1 MLAPPLPSDEQH
13 RLQVLLDLNL
23 LDTAPEERFDR
34 ITRMAARL
42 FGVPIAFIGLIDA
55 EREWF
60 KSRVG
65 VPDTEAAREVTF
77 CAHAILQDAA
87 LVVEDALHDDRF
99 ADNPFVAAGHVR
111 FYAGAP
117 LAAPDG
123 SKVGTLCLVDSAPRH
138 FGDEERTLLRD
149 LAAMVAGEFAV
160 DALRRALAQ
169 QRDSETW
176 LRALLE
182 RLPEGVLLLD
192 EDTNVLSA
200 NAAAGALFGAD
211 PQQLAGRSAQSFAV
225 DSIAGLLVAQ
235 PDGQVLALQVTARR
249 ADGSTFPLDVAA
261 SAIMLGGRRRYAAIV
276 RDAAP
281 RLEQAWRLRAAGERR
296 HKAFTHAAHELR
308 TPLASIMGFS
318 ELLIKRDFDAP
329 TARELLEI
337 VNAQAK
343 LMSTVVTQTFDLA
356 RIEAAGHAGM
366 QIEPEPFE
374 ALLAQALASTE
385 PLGQNARI
393 VVECEPGLPPL
404 AADRYRL
411 PTAIANVLANA
422 LTYSTAPVT
431 VRAWADPAPGAAV
444 VLIDVRDQGIGMNPE
459 QLARIAEPF
468 YRAAGK
474 PESGGTG
481 LGMAIV
487 QEILH
492 AHNGS
497 MEVVSAPGAGT
508 AVTLRVPA
516 AAAGTSEVAHG

>member
-1 MLAPPLPSDEQH
+1 
-13 RLQVLLDLNL
+13 
-23 LDTAPEERFDR
+23 
-34 ITRMAARL
+34 
-42 FGVPIAFIGLIDA
+42 
-55 EREWF
+55 
-60 KSRVG
+60 
-65 VPDTEAAREVTF
+65 
-77 CAHAILQDAA
+77 
-87 LVVEDALHDDRF
+87 
-99 ADNPFVAAGHVR
+99 
-111 FYAGAP
+111 
-117 LAAPDG
+117 
-123 SKVGTLCLVDSAPRH
+123 
-138 FGDEERTLLRD
+138 
-149 LAAMVAGEFAV
+149 
-160 DALRRALAQ
+160 
-169 QRDSETW
+169 
-176 LRALLE
+176 
-182 RLPEGVLLLD
+182 
-192 EDTNVLSA
+192 
-200 NAAAGALFGAD
+200 
-211 PQQLAGRSAQSFAV
+211 
-225 DSIAGLLVAQ
+225 
-235 PDGQVLALQVTARR
+235 
-249 ADGSTFPLDVAA
+249 
-261 SAIMLGGRRRYAAIV
+261 V

-374 ALLAQALASTE
+374 ALLAQALAGTE
-385 PLGQNARI
+385 PLGHNARI
-393 VVECEPGLPPL
+393 VVECEAGLPPL

-422 LTYSTAPVT
+422 LVFSPSPSPVT
-431 VRAWADPAPGAAV
+431 VRAWADPAPGAAA
-444 VLIDVRDQGIGMNPE
+444 VLIDVRDQGIGMTPE

-468 YRAAGK
+468 YRAAGT

-508 AVTLRVPA
+508 VVTLRVPA
-516 AAAGTSEVAHG
+516 AAASEVAHG